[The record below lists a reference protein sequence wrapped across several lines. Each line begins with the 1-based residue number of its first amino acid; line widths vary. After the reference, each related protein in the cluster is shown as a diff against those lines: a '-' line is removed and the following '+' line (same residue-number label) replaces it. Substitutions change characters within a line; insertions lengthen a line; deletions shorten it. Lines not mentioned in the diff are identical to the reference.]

1 MKKKEKKNG
10 ISFQKMARLFFVSA
24 GLMFAAVFILKMK
37 PLWLQTS
44 RMQTEMKQSGPS
56 HEAGKTKVIQ
66 KEKEKRQEP
75 WIPEGFAFPGDLI
88 EDAEPPMKVDWK
100 EMKELNPDIIGWLY
114 MEAIP
119 QISYAICQSGDND
132 FYLHHN
138 YLQESEYAGAIFADA
153 INRGDFTDPNTLLF
167 GHNMRNGTMFGSLK
181 FLHTEGRIEKSPYFW
196 VLTPKG
202 NYRYHIFSMFY
213 TPVDSDVYLL
223 YGWNGIEFY
232 EWEQDIRKQ
241 SLYENDV
248 PLYPWDKVVYMS
260 TCTSDSSQRFV
271 VFGKC
276 VSTER
281 PYRYVNIFEFLH
293 QDPEPGEK
301 DGQGS
306 EGNDQ
311 VTHGDSQES
320 EGDGQVTEGDSRESE
335 GNGQDPERE
344 AVPEAEAE

>member
-1 MKKKEKKNG
+1 
-10 ISFQKMARLFFVSA
+10 
-24 GLMFAAVFILKMK
+24 
-37 PLWLQTS
+37 
-44 RMQTEMKQSGPS
+44 
-56 HEAGKTKVIQ
+56 
-66 KEKEKRQEP
+66 
-75 WIPEGFAFPGDLI
+75 
-88 EDAEPPMKVDWK
+88 
-100 EMKELNPDIIGWLY
+100 

-213 TPVDSDVYLL
+213 TPVDSDAYLL
-223 YGWNGIEFY
+223 YGWNGMEFFD
-232 EWEQDIRKQ
+232 WEQEIRKQ

-281 PYRYVNIFEFLH
+281 PYRYVNIFEYLN
-293 QDPEPGEK
+293 QSDSETDNKDSGESQEGNA
-301 DGQGS
+301 DS
-306 EGNDQ
+306 EGEG
-311 VTHGDSQES
+311 TEPSGETES
-320 EGDGQVTEGDSRESE
+320 SDGTE
-335 GNGQDPERE
+335 
-344 AVPEAEAE
+344 

>member
-1 MKKKEKKNG
+1 MKERNQKNG
-10 ISFQKMARLFFVSA
+10 YLVRAAALFLAAALLMTAPVSA
-24 GLMFAAVFILKMK
+24 SKT
-37 PLWLQTS
+37 QTS
-44 RMQTEMKQSGPS
+44 KQKTEKAAAETKQ
-56 HEAGKTKVIQ
+56 
-66 KEKEKRQEP
+66 KRQKP

-213 TPVDSDVYLL
+213 TPVDSDAYLL
-223 YGWNGIEFY
+223 YGWNGMEFFD
-232 EWEQDIRKQ
+232 WEQEIRKQ

-281 PYRYVNIFEFLH
+281 PYRYVNIFEYLN
-293 QDPEPGEK
+293 QSDSETDNKDSGESQEGNA
-301 DGQGS
+301 DS
-306 EGNDQ
+306 EGEG
-311 VTHGDSQES
+311 TEPSGETES
-320 EGDGQVTEGDSRESE
+320 SDGTE
-335 GNGQDPERE
+335 
-344 AVPEAEAE
+344 

>member
-1 MKKKEKKNG
+1 MKERKQKNG
-10 ISFQKMARLFFVSA
+10 YLVRAAALLLAAALLMSAPVSA
-24 GLMFAAVFILKMK
+24 SKT
-37 PLWLQTS
+37 QTS
-44 RMQTEMKQSGPS
+44 KQKTEKAAAETKQNR
-56 HEAGKTKVIQ
+56 Q
-66 KEKEKRQEP
+66 KP

-213 TPVDSDVYLL
+213 TPVDSDAYLL
-223 YGWNGIEFY
+223 YGWNGMEFFD
-232 EWEQDIRKQ
+232 WEQEIRKQ

-281 PYRYVNIFEFLH
+281 PYRYVNIFEYLN
-293 QDPEPGEK
+293 QSDSETDNKDSGESQEGNA
-301 DGQGS
+301 DS
-306 EGNDQ
+306 EGEG
-311 VTHGDSQES
+311 TEPSGETES
-320 EGDGQVTEGDSRESE
+320 SDGTE
-335 GNGQDPERE
+335 
-344 AVPEAEAE
+344 

>member
-1 MKKKEKKNG
+1 MKERKQKNG
-10 ISFQKMARLFFVSA
+10 YLVRAAALLLAAALLMSAPVSA
-24 GLMFAAVFILKMK
+24 SKT
-37 PLWLQTS
+37 QTS
-44 RMQTEMKQSGPS
+44 KQKTEK
-56 HEAGKTKVIQ
+56 ATAKTTQ
-66 KEKEKRQEP
+66 KRQKP

-213 TPVDSDVYLL
+213 TPVDSDAYLL
-223 YGWNGIEFY
+223 YSWNGMEFFD
-232 EWEQDIRKQ
+232 WEQEIRKQ

-281 PYRYVNIFEFLH
+281 PYRYVNIFEYLN
-293 QDPEPGEK
+293 QSDSETDNKDSGESQEGNA
-301 DGQGS
+301 DS
-306 EGNDQ
+306 EGEG
-311 VTHGDSQES
+311 TEPSGETES
-320 EGDGQVTEGDSRESE
+320 SDGTE
-335 GNGQDPERE
+335 
-344 AVPEAEAE
+344 

>member
-1 MKKKEKKNG
+1 MKERNQKNG
-10 ISFQKMARLFFVSA
+10 YLVRAAALFLAAALLMTAPVSA
-24 GLMFAAVFILKMK
+24 SKT
-37 PLWLQTS
+37 QTS
-44 RMQTEMKQSGPS
+44 KQKTEKAAEETKQ
-56 HEAGKTKVIQ
+56 
-66 KEKEKRQEP
+66 KRQKP

-213 TPVDSDVYLL
+213 TPVDSDAYLL
-223 YGWNGIEFY
+223 YGWNGMEFFD
-232 EWEQDIRKQ
+232 WEQEIRKQ

-281 PYRYVNIFEFLH
+281 PYRYVNIFEYLN
-293 QDPEPGEK
+293 QSDSETDNKDSGELQEGNA
-301 DGQGS
+301 DS
-306 EGNDQ
+306 EGEG
-311 VTHGDSQES
+311 TEPSGETES
-320 EGDGQVTEGDSRESE
+320 SDGTE
-335 GNGQDPERE
+335 
-344 AVPEAEAE
+344 